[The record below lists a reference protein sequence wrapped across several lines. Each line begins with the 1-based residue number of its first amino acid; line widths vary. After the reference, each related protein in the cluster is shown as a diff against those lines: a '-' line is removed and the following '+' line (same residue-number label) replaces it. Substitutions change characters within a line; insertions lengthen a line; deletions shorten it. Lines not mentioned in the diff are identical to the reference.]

1 MEKISAQNIL
11 KKKDITQIST
21 IVKKKKKNLTRA
33 NKLKAQVGNV
43 LHSSENNYRKIFRWV
58 ELLVKYPSPTY
69 IEPQEAWMYIHKV
82 QLWIWSLVL
91 DSQGWTPDGYW
102 FPTKERKEAQ
112 QYHTYISNILLHIWC
127 HLLPVILGN

>member
-43 LHSSENNYRKIFRWV
+43 LHSSENNYRKIFR
-58 ELLVKYPSPTY
+58 
-69 IEPQEAWMYIHKV
+69 
-82 QLWIWSLVL
+82 
-91 DSQGWTPDGYW
+91 
-102 FPTKERKEAQ
+102 
-112 QYHTYISNILLHIWC
+112 
-127 HLLPVILGN
+127 

>member
-21 IVKKKKKNLTRA
+21 IVKKKKNLTRA

-43 LHSSENNYRKIFRWV
+43 LHSSENNYRKIFRGV

-69 IEPQEAWMYIHKV
+69 IEPQKA
-82 QLWIWSLVL
+82 
-91 DSQGWTPDGYW
+91 
-102 FPTKERKEAQ
+102 
-112 QYHTYISNILLHIWC
+112 
-127 HLLPVILGN
+127 